1 MEQNPQLN
9 LSNVTHAADDMPEM
23 LDCMQKRLESMQ
35 ERFDSSYLRAKWEVL
50 FQEKACMKGF
60 PQSHTMDP
68 IGWLASQLAGGIRAR
83 RSRSML

>member
-50 FQEKACMKGF
+50 FQEKA
-60 PQSHTMDP
+60 
-68 IGWLASQLAGGIRAR
+68 
-83 RSRSML
+83 

>member
-35 ERFDSSYLRAKWEVL
+35 ERFDSSFFEPSGKC
-50 FQEKACMKGF
+50 FF
-60 PQSHTMDP
+60 
-68 IGWLASQLAGGIRAR
+68 R
-83 RSRSML
+83 RRHV